1 MTDMI
6 AGTLGS
12 IPMIVMLLLKRTGK
26 RINLP
31 EKLISDIDA
40 YLERTDGYEKSI
52 IRCKTTESGAGKHA
66 AVFHQPDAKKR
77 N

>member
-1 MTDMI
+1 MLFGLNSQNGSLLDTMTDMI

-40 YLERTDGYEKSI
+40 YRNVQTD
-52 IRCKTTESGAGKHA
+52 T
-66 AVFHQPDAKKR
+66 KK
-77 N
+77 NNQM